1 MNNFNNIFSEI
12 KEKLDR
18 INQEREKL
26 IKISR
31 EMIRNCSIAIK
42 SIHRKEFNVYE
53 EKIKEVKS
61 QHEFLLELINKNPL
75 AFARYLKTPEQEFVE
90 AVCLNALISDLDFPT
105 SKDIGVDDV
114 NYLLGLADVIG
125 ELRRH
130 VLDKLIQDDTEG
142 LDKILDEMENIY
154 TFLFSLDFPK
164 AITHDLRRKTD
175 IARSIIERT
184 RGDIS
189 LSLQINRLHKNLE
202 KK

>member
-1 MNNFNNIFSEI
+1 MDLNNIFSDI

-18 INQEREKL
+18 LNQEREEL

-42 SIHRKEFNVYE
+42 SIHRKEFDVYE
-53 EKIKEVKS
+53 EKIKEVNS
-61 QHEFLLELINKNPL
+61 QHESLLESINKNPL
-75 AFARYLKTPEQEFVE
+75 TFARYLKTPEQEFVE
-90 AVCLNALISDLDFPT
+90 AVCLNALINDRDLPT
-105 SKDIGVDDV
+105 SIDIGVDDV

-164 AITHDLRRKTD
+164 AIIHDLRRKTD
-175 IARSIIERT
+175 IARSIIEKT

-189 LSLQINRLHKNLE
+189 LSLQINRLNKNLE
-202 KK
+202 QK